1 MIVRKLSFL
10 VLASGMALAQA
21 NPPGSSTVADELKA
35 MRDAI
40 AAQQQQIAQQQQQIS
55 EQRQQITQQQQQ
67 IQDLKLAVN
76 ERNSGTP
83 HMENAALRSNAPA
96 ETAALASDAQQPEK
110 PKESPLSFRIGGT
123 DWTPGGFMDFNN
135 IFRTVN
141 TGNVVST
148 NFGAIPF
155 NSGASG
161 QLTEFRST
169 GQYSRWNLKVAGK
182 YGETNLTGYLEGDF
196 NGNDAANVF
205 VTTNPHT
212 LRLRLYYLYAK
223 RGIWEF
229 TAGQAWSLITPNKVG
244 VSPLGADLATTQSTD
259 GNIHVGVP
267 YGRDGQFRVAVR
279 PNDHFAW
286 AFSVENPQQ
295 ITNGEV
301 VTPTGFATV
310 LAPQIDGV
318 ATAGVPNA
326 FPDLMSKMAWD
337 TTLGGRA
344 FHLEGGGLMTS
355 AKVTNQPTPV
365 VAGLAFNKHTK
376 IGGGAMAGMNF
387 ELIKNFRLLAYG
399 VYGLGVGRYFNGLGP
414 QFVVVPVNNGTA
426 TCSSAGGC
434 DVDLSMVH
442 TTSGFGGFEAQVA
455 KNTQFAAYYG
465 GSYYQRNAFPDLT
478 SPAVVKPIIGF
489 GGTGSASNN
498 NRAIQEVSF
507 VWTQTLW
514 RNPQF
519 GALLLINDASYS
531 TRAPWFV
538 AKNPVTGALLGP
550 KNAHM
555 FMDHVVLRYVL
566 P

>member
-1 MIVRKLSFL
+1 MILRTMSFL

-21 NPPGSSTVADELKA
+21 NAPGSSTVADELKA
-35 MRDAI
+35 MRESL

-55 EQRQQITQQQQQ
+55 EQRQQIAQQQQQ
-67 IQDLKLAVN
+67 ITDLRTAVA
-76 ERNSGTP
+76 GTP
-83 HMENAALRSNAPA
+83 HVENAALHTSAPNS
-96 ETAALASDAQQPEK
+96 AAAIASDQQPER

-148 NFGAIPF
+148 GFGGIPY
-155 NSGASG
+155 NNTAAG
-161 QLTEFRST
+161 QITEFRST

-212 LRLRLYYLYAK
+212 LRLRLYFLNAK

-244 VSPLGADLATTQSTD
+244 VGPMGSDLATTQSTD

-267 YGRDGQFRVAVR
+267 YGRDGQFRVAVH

-301 VTPTGFATV
+301 VTPTVFSGV
-310 LAPQIDGV
+310 LGGQIDGV

-326 FPDLMSKMAWD
+326 FPDLMSKMAYD

-365 VAGLAFNKHTK
+365 AAGVAFNKHTK
-376 IGGGAMAGMNF
+376 IGAGAMGGMNF
-387 ELIKNFRLLAYG
+387 ELVKNFRLMAYG

-414 QFVVVPVNNGTA
+414 QFVVFPVNNGAA
-426 TCSSAGGC
+426 TCTNAGGC
-434 DVDLSMVH
+434 DIDLSMVR
-442 TTSGFGGFEAQVA
+442 TTSGYGGFEAQVA

-489 GGTGSASNN
+489 GGTGSGNNN
-498 NRAIQEVSF
+498 NRAIQEISF

-538 AKNPVTGALLGP
+538 NKNPITGALLAP

-555 FMDHVVLRYVL
+555 FMDHLVLRYVL